1 MAFPISCVA
10 VATLPEGVTDP
21 SDPHEQAIIIRT
33 SEKDAIVSNTFLL
46 GFIATLLVK
55 WWDHP

>member
-1 MAFPISCVA
+1 M
-10 VATLPEGVTDP
+10 ATLPEGVTDP